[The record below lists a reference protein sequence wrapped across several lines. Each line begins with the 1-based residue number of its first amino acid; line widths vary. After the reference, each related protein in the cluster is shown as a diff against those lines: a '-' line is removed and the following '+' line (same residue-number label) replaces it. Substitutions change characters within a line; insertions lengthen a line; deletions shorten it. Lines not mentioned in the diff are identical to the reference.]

1 MRPLRRRTPLEKAVK
16 AAQDAGLPSS
26 VSSALN
32 DIHPPKGV
40 KTGAAA
46 VVAVTA
52 TSAVVSAVRRRAE
65 AAGNR

>member
-16 AAQDAGLPSS
+16 AAQDVRLPSG

-32 DIHPPKGV
+32 DIHPPKAV
-40 KTGAAA
+40 KSGAAA

-52 TSAVVSAVRRRAE
+52 TSAVVSAVRRRIE
-65 AAGNR
+65 GSDR